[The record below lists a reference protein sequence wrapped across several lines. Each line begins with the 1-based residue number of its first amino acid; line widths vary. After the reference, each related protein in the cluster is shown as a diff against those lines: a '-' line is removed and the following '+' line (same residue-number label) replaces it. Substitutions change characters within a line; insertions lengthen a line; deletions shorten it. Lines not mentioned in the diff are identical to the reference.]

1 MLFILFSCDCNKDK
15 NIENSTSVVNTTQV
29 KKPKNII
36 FLIGDGMGLSQ
47 ISLAQFY
54 QETPSNFE
62 RFPVV
67 GLIKTSSATHVI
79 TDSGA
84 GGTSLSSGIKTINR
98 TVGIDTLFN
107 PSENIIEFVSKR
119 GLSTGLVATS
129 EITNATPA
137 SFYAH
142 NKSRYKNEEI
152 AVSLSK
158 SEIDFFAGGGLK
170 YFNDRKD
177 NVNLLSELTDF
188 GFQVDTLNLPSEVS
202 EKKNAILLAKE
213 GMPKIS
219 EGRGDFL
226 SEATTLAFNK
236 LSKNEKGFFLMVEG
250 SQIDWACHDMDID
263 YLIDEQLDF
272 DKTLG
277 VVLDFA
283 KQNGETLVIVT
294 ADHETGAFA
303 LAMEDNDYNKIIP
316 TIYSDDHSATM
327 VPVFAYGPGAELFGG
342 VYENTEIHTN
352 MVTLLSE

>member
-1 MLFILFSCDCNKDK
+1 
-15 NIENSTSVVNTTQV
+15 
-29 KKPKNII
+29 
-36 FLIGDGMGLSQ
+36 MGLSQ

-62 RFPVV
+62 RFPIV

-84 GGTSLSSGIKTINR
+84 GGTALSSGVKTVNR
-98 TVGIDTLFN
+98 TIGVDTNFN
-107 PSENIIEFVSKR
+107 PVETVMELVIKK
-119 GLSTGLVATS
+119 GLSTGLIATS
-129 EITNATPA
+129 SITNATPA

-142 NKSRYKNEEI
+142 NKSRYENEEI
-152 AVSLSK
+152 AASLLK
-158 SEIDFFAGGGLK
+158 SNIDFFAGGGLK

-177 NVNLLSELTDF
+177 NVNLLTEFSNQ
-188 GFQVDTLNLPSEVS
+188 GFQVDTLSLPSEVS
-202 EKKNAILLAKE
+202 EKKNAILLAKK
-213 GMPKIS
+213 GMPKMI

-226 SEATTLAFNK
+226 SDATTLAFKK
-236 LSKNEKGFFLMVEG
+236 LTQNNRGFFLMVEG
-250 SQIDWACHDMDID
+250 SQIDWAGHDMDIE
-263 YLIDEQLDF
+263 YLISEQLDF

-283 KQNGETLVIVT
+283 KQNGETLIIVT

-316 TIYSDDHSATM
+316 TLYSDDHSATM

-342 VYENTEIHTN
+342 VYENTEIHTK
-352 MVTLLSE
+352 MATLLSE